1 MSYCSEVK
9 ILAGK
14 NVAKKINE
22 AIKKFGCPFDT
33 IKEDNNGV
41 TLFAADSVKWYE
53 DDDSFPEV
61 KAVMDIVEEYA
72 NKSGCGREDG
82 IEYARM
88 GEENED
94 YEWRGNG
101 SLPAYLC
108 RTIEVVGFAEK

>member
-22 AIKKFGCPFDT
+22 AIK
-33 IKEDNNGV
+33 
-41 TLFAADSVKWYE
+41 
-53 DDDSFPEV
+53 DDSFPEV

-72 NKSGCGREDG
+72 NKSGGGREDG

-101 SLPAYLC
+101 SLPSYLC